1 MKFNELYLNEKYGL
15 GIIVVLLLSFF
26 FSLYNLVRIY
36 SEKKINTKTNKCRYC
51 VKYDNV
57 AAKYMESDKSD
68 RGSA

>member
-36 SEKKINTKTNKCRYC
+36 SEK
-51 VKYDNV
+51 
-57 AAKYMESDKSD
+57 
-68 RGSA
+68 